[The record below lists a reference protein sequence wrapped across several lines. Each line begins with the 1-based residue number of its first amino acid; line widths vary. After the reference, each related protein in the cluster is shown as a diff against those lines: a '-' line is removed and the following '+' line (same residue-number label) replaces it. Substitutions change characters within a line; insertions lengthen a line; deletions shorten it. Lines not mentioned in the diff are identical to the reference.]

1 MCKNKY
7 LIRNWTSKLLILSFF
22 FFLSGCWD
30 SKNITELSLV
40 VGEAIDQGDEAP
52 MERILNEKGG
62 GYRKQNMITITW
74 QIVIPKIAASKST
87 SADQKPYKNHSISGD
102 MIHQFARE
110 ASLESK
116 PLFNQHQKMFVF
128 GEKLVRSMDLQTLLD
143 QHFRDNEVRESGLVL
158 VARGLAKDTLET
170 KGSEI
175 PVDRLV
181 QISKNQYRNT
191 RILPPM
197 TIQNIMGKISTRSSF
212 LVQSV
217 VASQGEVKFAGA
229 AVFKGET
236 NKLIGFLSEEE
247 LEGLTWLTGK
257 SKGGVVKTLDEPDQ
271 PFIIY
276 ELESLKSRIRPNV
289 AGNKISF
296 HVEIESVGRLT
307 EDWRKK
313 VNYFEDEFLQSAEKA
328 AEEEVI
334 RHVDMI
340 LKAMQKKY
348 GVEVAGF
355 GNQVRIHYPKVWQNV
370 KHNWDEEF
378 RKISVTYNVKL
389 KINDYGL
396 RRMKK

>member
-1 MCKNKY
+1 MCPNKY
-7 LIRNWTSKLLILSFF
+7 FIRHWRLKLLIVPL
-22 FFLSGCWD
+22 LLLTGCWD

-40 VGEAIDQGDEAP
+40 IGEAIDQGDEAP
-52 MERILNEKGG
+52 VEKKLNEKGG
-62 GYRKQNMITITW
+62 GYRKQDLITITW
-74 QIVIPKIAASKST
+74 QIVIPKIAASKNA
-87 SADQKPYKNHSISGD
+87 SAGQKPYKNHSISGD

-128 GEKLVRSMDLQTLLD
+128 GEKLVRSMDLQTLID
-143 QHFRDNEVRESGLVL
+143 QHFRDNEVRESGFVL

-170 KGSEI
+170 KGSDI
-175 PVDRLV
+175 PVDRLIR
-181 QISKNQYRNT
+181 ISKNQYRNT

-197 TIQNIMGKISTRSSF
+197 TIQNVMEKVSTHSSF
-212 LVQSV
+212 LIQSV
-217 VASQGEVKFAGA
+217 VAAQGEVKFAGA

-257 SKGGVVKTLDEPDQ
+257 SRGGVIKTWDEQNQ

-289 AGNKISF
+289 SGDKISF

-307 EDWRKK
+307 EDWREK
-313 VNYFEDEFLQSAEKA
+313 VDYFEDEFLQSAEKA
-328 AEEEVI
+328 AEKEVI
-334 RHVDMI
+334 RHVEMI
-340 LKAMQKKY
+340 LKAMQNKY
-348 GVEVAGF
+348 HVEVAGF
-355 GNQVRIHYPKVWQNV
+355 GNQIRIHYPKVWQKV
-370 KHNWDEEF
+370 KNNWDDEF
-378 RKISVTYNVKL
+378 SEIPVTYSVKL

-396 RRMKK
+396 RHMKK